1 MSSTNLL
8 VVPSCP
14 KSLSHSTNGIYLY
27 PTRGIRLHPTRGVC
41 LHPTRGVCSYPTRG
55 VRLHITRGVQT
66 LPLRTI
72 TIRRTHVASTV
83 NNLTEGWKPK
93 YPIYLFHSKAD
104 EVVPLSNAESAYQ
117 KMRTD
122 ANPDIV
128 KYTYVNKGGHVES
141 GKTFY
146 FALFGK
152 CYEQLG
158 VEAIAGGEEAWK
170 KFKP

>member
-1 MSSTNLL
+1 M
-8 VVPSCP
+8 
-14 KSLSHSTNGIYLY
+14 
-27 PTRGIRLHPTRGVC
+27 
-41 LHPTRGVCSYPTRG
+41 
-55 VRLHITRGVQT
+55 
-66 LPLRTI
+66 
-72 TIRRTHVASTV
+72 
-83 NNLTEGWKPK
+83 
-93 YPIYLFHSKAD
+93 
-104 EVVPLSNAESAYQ
+104 PLSNAESAYQ

-122 ANPDIV
+122 DNPDIV

-152 CYEQLG
+152 CYEQQG

>member
-1 MSSTNLL
+1 MSKKVKGEETEKN
-8 VVPSCP
+8 P
-14 KSLSHSTNGIYLY
+14 KFDDLY
-27 PTRGIRLHPTRGVC
+27 T
-41 LHPTRGVCSYPTRG
+41 
-55 VRLHITRGVQT
+55 
-66 LPLRTI
+66 
-72 TIRRTHVASTV
+72 ASTV

-122 ANPDIV
+122 DNPDII

-146 FALFGK
+146 FAFFGK
-152 CYEQLG
+152 CYEQQG